1 MAFITKPNKKKQYW
15 KDPDKVSARQRVYQS
30 KRWQRLRLYYLSEHP
45 LCEECLAQGKIQEAI
60 DVHHMTTF
68 VGAVNAEELAYNY
81 DNLKA
86 LCKQC
91 HQKIHNRKHK
101 NPLYNYECK

>member
-15 KDPDKVSARQRVYQS
+15 KDPEKVSERQRVYQS

-60 DVHHMTTF
+60 DVHHITTF

-101 NPLYNYECK
+101 KPLYNYECK